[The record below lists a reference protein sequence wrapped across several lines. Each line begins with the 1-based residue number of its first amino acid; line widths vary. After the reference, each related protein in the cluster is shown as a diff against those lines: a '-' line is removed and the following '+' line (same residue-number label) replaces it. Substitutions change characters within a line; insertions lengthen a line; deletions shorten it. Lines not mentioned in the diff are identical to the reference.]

1 MPSDPHPPALQAIET
16 WRAGGATFDWNG
28 QDIWYRDEGGADRP
42 VLVMIHGFPTA
53 SWDWRHILPAFT
65 ADYRVIM
72 MDLLGFGLSAKPRR
86 FPYSILAQ
94 ADMVEA
100 LLAELGVARCPTTT
114 ATPSPRSFWP
124 ATASAPTGNSP
135 ACGSTKWCCSTAACS
150 RKPTC
155 RCACRNC

>member
-100 LLAELGVARCPTTT
+100 LLAELIRHV
-114 ATPSPRSFWP
+114 
-124 ATASAPTGNSP
+124 
-135 ACGSTKWCCSTAACS
+135 
-150 RKPTC
+150 
-155 RCACRNC
+155 